1 METDLITIK
10 SVIAAFVF
18 SAIGIA
24 VLFITFFGLDYA
36 VPRFRLWDELID
48 KQNSALAILLGAIA
62 IGISIIV
69 SAAIHG

>member
-1 METDLITIK
+1 MDTDILSLK
-10 SVIAAFVF
+10 PLLAAFVY
-18 SAIGIA
+18 SAIGIF
-24 VLFITFFGLDYA
+24 LFFVTFFGLDRA

-48 KQNSALAILLGAIA
+48 KQNRALAIFLGAIA